1 MPIGLT
7 HAADTAEVA
16 GIIHAE
22 QSCEAMTALSESALA
37 LAGFALAHAAW
48 SISDLEDGDFL
59 CPLAV
64 VEQHDGSRRMTRFEA
79 DTQEKAIL
87 AGKTAMR
94 SATSIAAAWAFARE
108 GAWGKLAGDSQV
120 DVLAI
125 DFWGSGMP
133 ATATLMQPFYRA
145 TSGGRFRIGS
155 VPSLLVGENVLSSD
169 SASRSIETIMAG
181 VHSHAMVTT
190 LWRSWR

>member
-1 MPIGLT
+1 VPIGLT
-7 HAADTAEVA
+7 RADNNADLAVVIRAAR
-16 GIIHAE
+16 
-22 QSCEAMTALSESALA
+22 SCEAMTALSQPALS

-48 SISDLEDGDFL
+48 SISDLEDGDHL

-64 VEQHDGSRRMTRFEA
+64 VVQHDGSRRMTRFEA
-79 DTQEKAIL
+79 DTQETAIL

-108 GAWGKLAGDSQV
+108 GAWGRLAGDASV

-133 ATATLMQPFYRA
+133 TSATLMQPFYRA

-169 SASRSIETIMAG
+169 SASGSIETIMAG

-190 LWRSWR
+190 LWQSWR